1 MRSVMVFAI
10 GKLKMKEGE
19 ESGRSRTP
27 SLKTSGALRLSALQD
42 MLQMEVLEVRC
53 GYKKMRAPAQKPHVN
68 LAPDNPGAL
77 EFFNISEM
85 HQLEGEPFLKC
96 LSEFRII

>member
-1 MRSVMVFAI
+1 MMRSVMVFAI

-42 MLQMEVLEVRC
+42 MLQMEVLEVRWVQEDESTS
-53 GYKKMRAPAQKPHVN
+53 AEAHVN
-68 LAPDNPGAL
+68 LAPDNPVRW
-77 EFFNISEM
+77 NI
-85 HQLEGEPFLKC
+85 
-96 LSEFRII
+96 